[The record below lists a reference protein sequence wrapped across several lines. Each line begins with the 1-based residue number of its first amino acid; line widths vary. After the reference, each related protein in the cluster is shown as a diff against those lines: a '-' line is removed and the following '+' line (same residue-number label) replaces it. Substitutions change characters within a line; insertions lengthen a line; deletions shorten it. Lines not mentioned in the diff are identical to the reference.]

1 MNADGSEPRKLI
13 NVKEC
18 RWHGWPQWSHDG
30 NQIAFEAQGNDA
42 KGADTKLYKVA
53 ADGGLPIELGLG
65 KSPSWSADDKQIV
78 FSVPRGNSSDTKN
91 GLWIMNADGTGR
103 QWIAA
108 GGRASC
114 SPDGGRIA
122 LVNSADGNDAIYI
135 YDLLT
140 SDTTKI
146 LQQEYLHIFGCAWS
160 PDAKQIC
167 FVGNRRNNPPELVIM
182 DADGAEKSL
191 KVRLSDNVG
200 RDPNWAPSNKILLPL
215 LIDNVLRLNSI
226 DPTADRPPILLDRQA
241 TKQPN
246 IDASWSPDGKRI
258 VYSYNPIAN

>member
-1 MNADGSEPRKLI
+1 MNADGSEPQKLI
-13 NVKEC
+13 NVKDC
-18 RWHGWPQWSHDG
+18 HWHGWPQWSHDG
-30 NQIAFEAQGNDA
+30 KQIVFEVQGNDA

-53 ADGGLPIELGLG
+53 ADGGLLVDLGLG

-78 FSVPRGNSSDTKN
+78 YSVPRGNSSATKN

-122 LVNSADGNDAIYI
+122 FVNSVDGNDAVFV

-140 SDTTKI
+140 SDTVKV
-146 LQQEYLHIFGCAWS
+146 LPQDYLHIFGCAWS

-167 FVGNRRNNPPELVIM
+167 FVGNRRNNPLELVVM

-191 KVRLSDNVG
+191 KVRLSDNLG

-215 LIDNVLRLNSI
+215 VIDNVLRLHAI
-226 DPTADRPPILLDRQA
+226 DPASDSQPTRLDSQTA
-241 TKQPN
+241 TQPN
-246 IDASWSPDGKRI
+246 IDAGWSPDGKRI
-258 VYSYNPIAN
+258 VYSYNPSPN